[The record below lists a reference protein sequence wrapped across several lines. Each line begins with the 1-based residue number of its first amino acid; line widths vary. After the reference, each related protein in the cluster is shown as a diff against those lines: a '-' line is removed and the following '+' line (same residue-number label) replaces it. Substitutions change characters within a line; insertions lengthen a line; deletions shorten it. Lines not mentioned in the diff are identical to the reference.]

1 MLHGVII
8 FCLLAFGLFLKGVT
22 AVVQTQESVMAEV
35 GGEAHLSCQLRE
47 SKEVHQV
54 TWQKILPKEN
64 KNMASYSKYVGQTVN
79 PGFTDKIKFK
89 DAELQNNSIIIR
101 NVTEEDES
109 CYLCMFN
116 TFPDGALTAE
126 TCLQVFEL
134 HQPLLHVRA
143 SDSPEESVVSCSA
156 TGRPAPTVTLT
167 VSLQHL
173 NVSHY
178 NTVSVNNTDGAVT
191 VNTTAVLSGFH
202 DDSAQVG
209 CAARVL
215 SGPQKEAFVMIPEL
229 KRTSLQ
235 GLDEESGSE
244 LRGFR
249 WPLIVIMAVCVCTAV
264 LIILLLRKRAQKS
277 VCNRELQTNENPE
290 TGTKDPRKTEEPLVT
305 HQNIELIEPIK
316 TPPKGSG
323 ENIAPDTIEATLHQL
338 D

>member
-8 FCLLAFGLFLKGVT
+8 FCFLAFGLFLKGVT
-22 AVVQTQESVMAEV
+22 AVVQTQETVMAEV

-64 KNMASYSKYVGQTVN
+64 KNIASYSKYVGQTVN

-116 TFPDGALTAE
+116 TFPDGALTAA

-173 NVSHY
+173 NFSHY
-178 NTVSVNNTDGAVT
+178 NTVSVNNTDGTVT

-209 CAARVL
+209 CAARAL

-235 GLDEESGSE
+235 DSA
-244 LRGFR
+244 
-249 WPLIVIMAVCVCTAV
+249 WLIVPVVCCV
-264 LIILLLRKRAQKS
+264 LACCVAAAALLFVLLKLKSKR
-277 VCNRELQTNENPE
+277 
-290 TGTKDPRKTEEPLVT
+290 
-305 HQNIELIEPIK
+305 
-316 TPPKGSG
+316 
-323 ENIAPDTIEATLHQL
+323 
-338 D
+338 